1 MSCVSSNFFKTEHQ
15 LNVSLKLKLFIP
27 SLYAYIEFTSVN
39 VKHEAVL
46 FYVQFLAIQ
55 NTWSNKKKLQKLVR
69 FLNKYNDNFFKSPV
83 KWYPPVH
90 YQPRPRSPRIF
101 QRRSPGDEDFMGVF
115 FRRVRAKKSKVR
127 SMGWRISFSFSFIIH
142 LFDFGTEECLIFVA
156 SLALCQDP
164 KLLPVIAF
172 RERLASSEQNGY
184 LFQGW

>member
-1 MSCVSSNFFKTEHQ
+1 MT
-15 LNVSLKLKLFIP
+15 
-27 SLYAYIEFTSVN
+27 
-39 VKHEAVL
+39 
-46 FYVQFLAIQ
+46 FL
-55 NTWSNKKKLQKLVR
+55 
-69 FLNKYNDNFFKSPV
+69 FFKSPV

-90 YQPRPRSPRIF
+90 YQPRPRSPPRF

-164 KLLPVIAF
+164 KLQPNPRREGSPCNSLQGEASQLRAKRVPFSGLVKERVGIHYLKPLLRYIKQTF
-172 RERLASSEQNGY
+172 RSVRGPKSAD
-184 LFQGW
+184 